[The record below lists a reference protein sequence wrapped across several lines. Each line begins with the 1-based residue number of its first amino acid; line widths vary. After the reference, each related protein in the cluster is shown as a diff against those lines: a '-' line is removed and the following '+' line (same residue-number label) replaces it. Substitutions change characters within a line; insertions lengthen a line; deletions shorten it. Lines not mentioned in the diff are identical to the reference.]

1 MSEMKKKIA
10 YSMILL
16 YVYIR
21 CTTAIIW
28 KCPLLLLLLF
38 LFFILPLFLCHD
50 DDNHVFFLLLH
61 NHNSAFA
68 LFIVAYR
75 SKKKPIVV
83 WPQNFEWTANNKR
96 HVHSTRR
103 LHECHI
109 VFCCAQAKE
118 GKIAETE
125 WSSSQQMRINEEKLQ
140 PLAKE
145 CKTYTCIFHYYCSK
159 I

>member
-28 KCPLLLLLLF
+28 KCPLLLLF

-75 SKKKPIVV
+75 SKKKTPLLYGHKTSNEQPTTKGMYTLLVDCMNATLFSV
-83 WPQNFEWTANNKR
+83 ALKQKKAKSQRQSDPAANKWE
-96 HVHSTRR
+96 STKKNCN
-103 LHECHI
+103 H
-109 VFCCAQAKE
+109 
-118 GKIAETE
+118 
-125 WSSSQQMRINEEKLQ
+125 
-140 PLAKE
+140 
-145 CKTYTCIFHYYCSK
+145 
-159 I
+159 